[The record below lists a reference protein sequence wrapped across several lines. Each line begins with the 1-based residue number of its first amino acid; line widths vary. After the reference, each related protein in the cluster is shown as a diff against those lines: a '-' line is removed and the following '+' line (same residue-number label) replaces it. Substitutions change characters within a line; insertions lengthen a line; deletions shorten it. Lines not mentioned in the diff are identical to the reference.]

1 MLGKPNLAM
10 SDMMLEALQIDC
22 GRVVTAG
29 DSPDEYIV
37 GLSRTGS
44 TTLFGN
50 EVDLHVREG

>member
-1 MLGKPNLAM
+1 M

-37 GLSRTGS
+37 GFSRTGS

-50 EVDLHVREG
+50 EVDLHVRER